1 MKINLKEKNM
11 ELTVNTY
18 GAYIEKFTKEK
29 KPIFF
34 PKLLIKIKNELKT
47 RGGMHPC
54 LPNFGKS
61 EIKKLDQHGFGRIS
75 FWDIEE
81 KTENSVKLKLEG
93 KGEYEKYLYPH
104 DYDGS
109 YVDQKYMPD
118 NFKGKKYYEPKDI
131 AYEIKIKE
139 YLDSL
144 K

>member
-61 EIKKLDQHGFGRIS
+61 EIKKIRPTWI
-75 FWDIEE
+75 W
-81 KTENSVKLKLEG
+81 K
-93 KGEYEKYLYPH
+93 
-104 DYDGS
+104 
-109 YVDQKYMPD
+109 
-118 NFKGKKYYEPKDI
+118 NFVLGYRRKN
-131 AYEIKIKE
+131 
-139 YLDSL
+139 
-144 K
+144 

>member
-61 EIKKLDQHGFGRIS
+61 EIKKL
-75 FWDIEE
+75 EE
-81 KTENSVKLKLEG
+81 KYG
-93 KGEYEKYLYPH
+93 IKYLYS
-104 DYDGS
+104 D
-109 YVDQKYMPD
+109 
-118 NFKGKKYYEPKDI
+118 FKKKNGYKDSIDLSKKYNLYRQD
-131 AYEIKIKE
+131 YCGCVFSFKE
-139 YLDSL
+139 MQE
-144 K
+144 KKHEK